1 MMKKETIKG
10 YKAFILKDDK
20 LTDRFG
26 NHYELNKKYHVDGE
40 IKFRKS
46 GFHMCSYPEDTLRYV
61 DAYKDDVKIT
71 KVIGSGIFNK
81 YDDDYSGYV
90 NMYAVSDLEILKIC
104 SRKELLDYEINN
116 FSEIDR
122 FISGFNLSIDEINY
136 LIDHIKNKEK
146 LKIAREELIRF
157 IIINYINYFPE
168 FIDKI
173 SINDNEIVKVF
184 SILNGYNLDQHE
196 KSFIKYNLGKQLEKD
211 NIRRRK

>member
-1 MMKKETIKG
+1 MMKNDIIKG
-10 YKAFILKDDK
+10 YKAFVLKDDK

-26 NHYELNKKYHVDGE
+26 NNYELNKKYHVDGE

-90 NMYAVSDLEILKIC
+90 NMYAVSDLEILKIY